1 MKVIAC
7 GFPKCGTKT
16 LALAFT
22 ELGLNNYDYEEQFVH
37 LHDNWMKILTDGG
50 SREDFRKMFENV
62 DSVTDIPAC
71 FFWEEILEAF
81 PDAKVS
87 RFINY

>member
-1 MKVIAC
+1 
-7 GFPKCGTKT
+7 
-16 LALAFT
+16 
-22 ELGLNNYDYEEQFVH
+22 
-37 LHDNWMKILTDGG
+37 MKIISEGG
-50 SREDFRKMFENV
+50 DADDFRKMFENV

-87 RFINY
+87 KLKYFLTIKIFSSKIILNQSYTYN

>member
-1 MKVIAC
+1 
-7 GFPKCGTKT
+7 
-16 LALAFT
+16 
-22 ELGLNNYDYEEQFVH
+22 
-37 LHDNWMKILTDGG
+37 MKIISEGG
-50 SREDFRKMFENV
+50 DADDFRKMFENV

-87 RFINY
+87 KLKYFLTDKTTFSSKIILNQS